1 VTQKYQ
7 ENQDDEAEMRLA
19 VLVTELADQA
29 NQGKQVSLEE
39 ACLQNPEFETD
50 LRELWGTIIVTE
62 AAAKEQSQFSS
73 STRELAIPQL
83 ELPCDFGDYRLEE
96 EIGRGGMG
104 IVYRASRFSDGEL
117 VAIKMILKG
126 DFASDTDRQRFE
138 AEADAASRL
147 NHPNIIPIYEIG
159 EHQGRSF
166 FCMKLI
172 TGQSLSERLSRGPL
186 PPQRAAKIMNEISD
200 AISFAHQNGILHRD
214 LKPSNIMLDDDW
226 TAYVADFGL
235 AKEANGRTSLTRSGA
250 ILGTPSYM
258 SPEQAT
264 GHRGEVGITSDVYS
278 LGAVLYHLLT
288 GHPPFMGSTPVE
300 TVLMVLEQDPVAPRV
315 LNRRV
320 DRRLEN
326 IAMQCLQKPQDLR
339 YSSATDLRND
349 LRAFLNNESVAAS
362 EGKFGQII
370 GNVFRETHHAVILDN
385 WGLIWIWHSMVLFV
399 ACMGTYALQLYGVDS
414 PWAYGVM
421 WTFGLGAWAVVFWFV
436 RRRMGPVTF
445 VERQIAHV
453 WAGAMCCVAFIFPL
467 EVQFDLE
474 RLSMAPLLAVFA
486 GMVFLIK
493 AGILSGS
500 FYIQAITLFVTAII
514 MAVFSS
520 IAMPL
525 FAFVSA
531 GCFFFSGLKYYRRRK
546 KQLDSRMG

>member
-1 VTQKYQ
+1 MTQKYQ
-7 ENQDDEAEMRLA
+7 ENQEDEAEMRLA

-39 ACLQNPEFETD
+39 ACLKNPEFETD
-50 LRELWGTIIVTE
+50 LRELWGTIIVTG

-83 ELPCDFGDYRLEE
+83 ELPCDFGEYRLEE

-186 PPQRAAKIMNEISD
+186 PPMRAAKIMNEISD

-235 AKEANGRTSLTRSGA
+235 AKEANARTSLTR
-250 ILGTPSYM
+250 
-258 SPEQAT
+258 T
-264 GHRGEVGITSDVYS
+264 G
-278 LGAVLYHLLT
+278 
-288 GHPPFMGSTPVE
+288 
-300 TVLMVLEQDPVAPRV
+300 
-315 LNRRV
+315 
-320 DRRLEN
+320 
-326 IAMQCLQKPQDLR
+326 
-339 YSSATDLRND
+339 
-349 LRAFLNNESVAAS
+349 
-362 EGKFGQII
+362 
-370 GNVFRETHHAVILDN
+370 
-385 WGLIWIWHSMVLFV
+385 
-399 ACMGTYALQLYGVDS
+399 
-414 PWAYGVM
+414 
-421 WTFGLGAWAVVFWFV
+421 
-436 RRRMGPVTF
+436 
-445 VERQIAHV
+445 
-453 WAGAMCCVAFIFPL
+453 
-467 EVQFDLE
+467 
-474 RLSMAPLLAVFA
+474 
-486 GMVFLIK
+486 
-493 AGILSGS
+493 
-500 FYIQAITLFVTAII
+500 
-514 MAVFSS
+514 
-520 IAMPL
+520 
-525 FAFVSA
+525 
-531 GCFFFSGLKYYRRRK
+531 
-546 KQLDSRMG
+546 